1 MSKIRSLRMGTPP
14 HKTID
19 LGNGENKITVKI
31 VALPLDMTQ
40 DIEEQ
45 VEEYC
50 QSNRGK
56 VNDSVRQQMYNKL
69 LAYYCMRD
77 PDDPTMNTKL
87 ADSVEEVGEFLDLED
102 ISRVVNAYSELIMNK
117 APKIELMSQEEFDE
131 LKKYLDVTPLSDLS
145 TVSLVHLGNFRRSVV
160 SEK

>member
-1 MSKIRSLRMGTPP
+1 MSKIRNLRMGTPP
-14 HKTID
+14 HKTIEI
-19 LGNGENKITVKI
+19 GNGANKITVKI

-77 PDDPTMNTKL
+77 PDY
-87 ADSVEEVGEFLDLED
+87 
-102 ISRVVNAYSELIMNK
+102 R
-117 APKIELMSQEEFDE
+117 
-131 LKKYLDVTPLSDLS
+131 
-145 TVSLVHLGNFRRSVV
+145 
-160 SEK
+160 